1 MCSFE
6 KFVKFC
12 GFMSILRNSLW
23 IAFLMILW
31 SLLNPQ
37 YTYSMF
43 YRIGLK
49 FIEFYILWSTYASVK
64 IFEGLR
70 KVSKFMSGNISFSLC
85 SSTFKSFRLR
95 SQWWNFFLF
104 LFSPFTEETIKIIPF
119 PVRLHSIGTY
129 RFYSTFH
136 IHSSIFIL
144 SKRVGIHCG
153 LWMLTSH
160 KFNISCVNKSHQF
173 TFSTRLDGSA

>member
-1 MCSFE
+1 MNIASDLRERMCSFE

-12 GFMSILRNSLW
+12 GFMSILRNSIW

-37 YTYSMF
+37 YTYAMF

-70 KVSKFMSGNISFSLC
+70 KVSKIFMSGNIKHF
-85 SSTFKSFRLR
+85 
-95 SQWWNFFLF
+95 
-104 LFSPFTEETIKIIPF
+104 
-119 PVRLHSIGTY
+119 
-129 RFYSTFH
+129 
-136 IHSSIFIL
+136 
-144 SKRVGIHCG
+144 
-153 LWMLTSH
+153 
-160 KFNISCVNKSHQF
+160 
-173 TFSTRLDGSA
+173 